1 MLNSSQI
8 LILILNDHNFAV
20 IITILVI
27 VIIIIIIIIVIIVI
41 IIVIVIIIIKSPFE
55 AGLVNHLKW
64 NLDFISSTDIKG
76 QQTKLFT

>member
-27 VIIIIIIIIVIIVI
+27 VIIIIIIVIIVI

>member
-8 LILILNDHNFAV
+8 LILIVNDHNFAV

-27 VIIIIIIIIVIIVI
+27 VVIIIIIIVIIVI